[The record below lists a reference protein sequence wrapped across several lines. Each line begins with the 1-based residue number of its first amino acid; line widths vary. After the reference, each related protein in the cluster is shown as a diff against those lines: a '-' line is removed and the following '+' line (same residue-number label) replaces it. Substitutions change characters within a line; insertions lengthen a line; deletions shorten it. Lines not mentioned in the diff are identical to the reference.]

1 MYIKLLYYLQTN
13 AEIAVRDMLK
23 KIGQKTLQQSGS
35 STLVACD
42 FMDDGTP
49 IQLKVDIDCKTVS
62 KILQNL
68 FNIVIDLI
76 LH

>member
-1 MYIKLLYYLQTN
+1 MYIYIYYISDYYIQTN

-23 KIGQKTLQQSGS
+23 KIGKKTLELSGS
-35 STLVACD
+35 SSLFACD

-62 KILQNL
+62 KIL
-68 FNIVIDLI
+68 
-76 LH
+76 